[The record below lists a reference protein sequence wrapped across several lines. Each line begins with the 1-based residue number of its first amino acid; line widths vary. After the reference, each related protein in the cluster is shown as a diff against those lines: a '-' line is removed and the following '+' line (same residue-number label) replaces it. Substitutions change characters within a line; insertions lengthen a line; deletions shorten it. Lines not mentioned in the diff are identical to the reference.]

1 MWLRKFTYHEIKNY
15 YDKEKEQY
23 QKASRGN
30 NTTTLVN
37 PDGTINKQ
45 EFKNA
50 QPRAPIYK

>member
-37 PDGTINKQ
+37 PDGTINKR
-45 EFKNA
+45 EFKNT
-50 QPRAPIYK
+50 QPSAPIYK

>member
-1 MWLRKFTYHEIKNY
+1 MWLRKFTYHEIKTY

-23 QKASRGN
+23 EKASKGN

-45 EFKNA
+45 EFKKA
-50 QPRAPIYK
+50 QPRVPSYK

>member
-1 MWLRKFTYHEIKNY
+1 MWLRKFTYHQIKSY
-15 YDKEKEQY
+15 YDKEKEQVE
-23 QKASRGN
+23 KSNRGSN
-30 NTTTLVN
+30 STTLVN